1 MNRKYELVYIV
12 SPEGNEEQ
20 ITDLHTQIETI
31 AQNLDGKI
39 DKTENLGRRKL
50 AYQIGRYKEG
60 TYVIETILGS
70 GELLKEIERR
80 LKVNDLVIRCLA
92 VRIDKE
98 ELVIGRAREN
108 RTATSRRRRI
118 ARGLPPDRQPGEGQP
133 GENSE
138 DPPVKPAEDP
148 PVKPAENPPVKPA
161 EAEERS

>member
-12 SPEGNEEQ
+12 SPEGNEDQ
-20 ITDLHTQIETI
+20 VTDLHAQIETI
-31 AQNLDGKI
+31 VQSLDGKL

-50 AYQIGRYKEG
+50 AYEIGPHKEG

-70 GELLKEIERR
+70 GALLKEIERR
-80 LKVNDLVIRCLA
+80 LKVNDLVIRYLA

-108 RTATSRRRRI
+108 RTATSRRRRT
-118 ARGLPPDRQPGEGQP
+118 ARGLPPDRQPGEGQHGEP
-133 GENSE
+133 GEN
-138 DPPVKPAEDP
+138 PPA
-148 PVKPAENPPVKPA
+148 KPA